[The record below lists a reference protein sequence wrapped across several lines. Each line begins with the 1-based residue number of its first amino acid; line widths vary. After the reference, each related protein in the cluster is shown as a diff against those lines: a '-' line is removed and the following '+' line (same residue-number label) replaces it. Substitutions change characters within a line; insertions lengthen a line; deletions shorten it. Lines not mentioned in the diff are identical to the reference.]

1 MTVQT
6 IKIIINSLKEMYLEE
21 SKNLPESILFW
32 TTDDELIAAIKAE
45 ALSELETAIE
55 NTEKYHKHLN
65 AILEGREKIGEYN
78 GTVERN

>member
-21 SKNLPESILFW
+21 SKNLPESISFCI
-32 TTDDELIAAIKAE
+32 TDDELIAAIKAK

-55 NTEKYHKHLN
+55 NTEKYHQHLN
-65 AILEGREKIGEYN
+65 AILEGREKIGEYD
-78 GTVERN
+78 GTVERD